1 MSRKH
6 SLIAFAIIV
15 VAALVWLFL
24 PGDEPTGDKTGE
36 TAPATD
42 ISEFGDAEISDES
55 RTEDRT
61 EDWLAYGRTHSEQRF
76 SPLTDVNRDT
86 VSRLGVAWYMDLPND
101 VGLVSTPLV
110 VDGVLYFVGS
120 MNVIRALDA
129 TTGELL
135 WQYDPDVGAHIG
147 KNRQVGWAHNRGI
160 SFYKGRVFAAT
171 WDGRLFAL
179 DAKSGELAWS
189 TRTFDANKPLYI
201 TGAPKAFRDKV
212 LIGNGGTEVGRAR
225 GFVTAFDTQTG
236 EEAWKFFIVPGN
248 PADGFEN
255 EAMAM
260 AAETWTG
267 PWWEHGGGGNAW
279 HGFTYD
285 PEFNA
290 VYIGTGNGAPW
301 NHRIRSPGGGDNLF
315 LCSIVALDADSG
327 AYRWH
332 YQQSPGE
339 TWDYTATMDI
349 VLADIEVDGRP
360 IKAILHAP
368 KNGFFYVIDRATG
381 KLVSAEPFSRV
392 TWATHIDLE
401 TGRPVET
408 PDARYADGEANV
420 WPSAHGAHNWQSMSY
435 NPMTGL
441 VYLPTMNMGGRY
453 VDLGLDASYRVE
465 DFVGGTGVGLFEIL
479 IPDDM
484 PPGMLQAWDPVNQ
497 EAAWSVPQDHPW
509 NAGTLTTAGKLV
521 FQGRYDGVFLAY
533 DATTGAEVWSYD
545 LGLGISAPPI
555 TYKLDGTQ
563 YLALLVGYGGGY
575 TMAFTPGLPDE
586 GWAYGVHTRRL
597 VAFALDGDKSLPA
610 QPPPYF
616 PEPLVVSDFAVDESI
631 VRQGARLY
639 GTYCTI
645 CHGIQAVANAMA
657 PDLRAS
663 AAALNLPVFAEAV
676 REGTLVHRAMP
687 AFAAFEDEEMEAMRH
702 YIRAVAHRDAATE

>member
-1 MSRKH
+1 MSNKR
-6 SLIAFAIIV
+6 LAVVFAIIAV
-15 VAALVWLFL
+15 VALILVIL
-24 PGDEPTGDKTGE
+24 PGEEPAGVKTGDAELTQ
-36 TAPATD
+36 D
-42 ISEFGDAEISDES
+42 ISVFGDAEIADES
-55 RTEDRT
+55 RT

-76 SPLTDVNRDT
+76 SPLTDINRDT
-86 VSRLGVAWYMDLPND
+86 IARLGVAWYMDLPTD

-110 VDGVLYFVGS
+110 VDGVLYFTGT
-120 MNVIRALDA
+120 MNVIRSVDA
-129 TTGELL
+129 TSGKLIWE
-135 WQYDPDVGAHIG
+135 YDPDVAGHIG
-147 KNRQVGWAHNRGI
+147 KNRQVGWVHNRGI
-160 SFYKGRVFAAT
+160 SFYKGKIFAAT

-179 DAKSGELAWS
+179 DAKTGELTWS
-189 TRTFDANKPLYI
+189 TRTFDTNKPLYI
-201 TGAPKAFRDKV
+201 TGAPKAFKDKV

-225 GFVTAFDTQTG
+225 GFVTAFDAETG
-236 EEAWKFFIVPGN
+236 EEAWKFYIVPGN

-267 PWWEHGGGGNAW
+267 SWWEHGGGGNAW

-285 PEFNA
+285 PEFDA

-301 NHRIRSPGGGDNLF
+301 NRRIRSPGGGDNLF
-315 LCSIVALDADSG
+315 LSSIVALNADTG
-327 AYRWH
+327 DYLWH
-332 YQQSPGE
+332 YQESPGE
-339 TWDYTATMDI
+339 TWDYTSTMDI

-368 KNGFFYVIDRATG
+368 KNGFFYVIDRTTG
-381 KLVSAEPFSRV
+381 KLVSAEPISRV
-392 TWATHIDLE
+392 TWATHIDLA

-484 PPGMLQAWDPVNQ
+484 PPGMLQAWDPVKQ
-497 EAAWSVPQDHPW
+497 EAAWSVSQDHPW
-509 NAGTLTTAGKLV
+509 NAGTLTTAGNLV
-521 FQGRYDGVFLAY
+521 FQGRYDGVLLAY
-533 DATTGAEVWSYD
+533 DATTGEEVWSYD

-555 TYKLDGTQ
+555 TYKLNGRQ
-563 YLALLVGYGGGY
+563 YVSLLVGYGGGY
-575 TMAFTPGLPDE
+575 TMGFTPGLPDE

-597 VAFALDGDKSLPA
+597 VTFALDGDTPLPA
-610 QPPPYF
+610 QPPPYI
-616 PEPLVVSDFAVDESI
+616 PEPLVVPDFDVDEAL
-631 VRQGARLY
+631 VRRGARLY
-639 GTYCTI
+639 GTYCGI
-645 CHGIQAVANAMA
+645 CHGGGAVANAMA
-657 PDLRAS
+657 SDLRAS
-663 AAALNLPVFAEAV
+663 GLSLDFTAFAEVV
-676 REGTLVHRAMP
+676 REGALVHRAMP
-687 AFAAFEDEEMEAMRH
+687 PFAAFEDEDLEAMRH
-702 YIRAVAHRDAATE
+702 YIRAVAHRDAGAAEQ